1 MTDAAANAIATATAN
16 IEAHTGRSLE
26 ELYAVIGTWGDL
38 KHGQLVARAKEEL
51 GLGYGHANT
60 LVHEYRRR
68 GGGGAPP
75 ETDPLAAI
83 YSGKKAEL
91 RPLHHAVMERLA
103 QFGEFEVAPKKTY
116 VSLRRKKQLAT
127 LGPGSRGRLEVGIND
142 RGAPGTERLEVLPA
156 GHMCTHRVYVS
167 SEQEI
172 DEELVGYL
180 RAAFDAAG

>member
-1 MTDAAANAIATATAN
+1 MTDAAASAIATATAN
-16 IEAHTGRSLE
+16 IEAQTGRSLA
-26 ELYAVIGTWGDL
+26 ELYATIDTWGDL
-38 KHGQLVARAKEEL
+38 KHGQRVARAQEEL

-60 LVHEYRRR
+60 LIHEYRRR
-68 GGGGAPP
+68 SEGASPDA
-75 ETDPLAAI
+75 DPLDAI

-91 RPLHHAVMERLA
+91 RPLHDAVMERLA

-156 GHMCTHRVYVS
+156 GQMCTHRLYLS

-172 DEELVGYL
+172 DDELVGYL
-180 RAAFDAAG
+180 RKAFDAAG

>member
-16 IEAHTGRSLE
+16 IAAQTGRSLE
-26 ELYAVIGTWGDL
+26 ELYATISTWGDL

-60 LVHEYRRR
+60 LIHEYRRR
-68 GGGGAPP
+68 GEAAPL
-75 ETDPLAAI
+75 ESDPLNAI
-83 YSGKKAEL
+83 YSGKRSEL
-91 RPLHHAVMERLA
+91 RPLHDAVMKRLA

-127 LGPGSRGRLEVGIND
+127 LGPGTKGRLEVGIND
-142 RGAPGTERLEVLPA
+142 RGAPGNERLEALPA
-156 GHMCTHRVYVS
+156 GQMCTHRVYLS

-172 DEELVGYL
+172 DDELVGYL
-180 RAAFDAAG
+180 RAAYDAAG

>member
-1 MTDAAANAIATATAN
+1 MADAAANAIATATAN
-16 IEAHTGRSLE
+16 IEAQTGKSVE
-26 ELYAVIGTWGDL
+26 ELYAIIADWGDL

-68 GGGGAPP
+68 GAGPPP
-75 ETDPLAAI
+75 ETDPLDAI
-83 YSGKKAEL
+83 YSAKKAEL
-91 RPLHHAVMERLA
+91 RPLHDAVMERLA
-103 QFGEFEVAPKKTY
+103 RFGEFEVAPKKTY
-116 VSLRRKKQLAT
+116 VSLRRKRQLGT

-156 GHMCTHRVYVS
+156 GHMCTHRVYLS

-172 DEELVGYL
+172 DDELVGYL
-180 RAAFDAAG
+180 RAAFEAAG